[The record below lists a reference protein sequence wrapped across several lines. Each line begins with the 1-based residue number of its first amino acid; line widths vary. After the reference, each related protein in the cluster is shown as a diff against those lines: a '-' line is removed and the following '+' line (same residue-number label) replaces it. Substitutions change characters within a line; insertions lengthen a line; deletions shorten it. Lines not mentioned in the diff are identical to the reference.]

1 MKRLQALGFGFF
13 AGLLVAAPASA
24 NPTGAQVV
32 HGSATI
38 TTPNATTT
46 QITNSPNAV
55 INWQSFS
62 VGSNETTRFVQ
73 QSAASA
79 VMNRVVGVDPSQ
91 ILGNLTSN
99 GQVFLINPNGLVFG
113 AGAVVDTAG
122 FVGSTLNI
130 TDADFL
136 AGKLKFQGDAASGS
150 IKNHGLI
157 KSRGD
162 GSIYLVAPD
171 IKNDGIIRTEDG
183 RILLAAGRKLTV
195 SSLDVDFISFEIQA
209 PADQVVNL
217 GELLTSGGSVGL
229 FASRIH
235 NAGRIRASAVSRD
248 ANGNIVLQAGAGG
261 LQLGANSEI
270 SATSAQDSGASIK
283 VDGGASAEVAGI
295 ISADSVAGK
304 GGDIAIT
311 ADTVSVAAAQLDA
324 SGSAGGGRVRIGGE
338 FQGGKGG
345 AVEEV
350 RNASRVRISADTTI
364 KAAARASHGDG
375 GDVVIWSDQITQFG
389 GHIDARPGTESG
401 SGGQVEVSGAEF
413 LYFRGTVESGR
424 GDRFGRVLLDPKN
437 INIAAGGTDE
447 PNNSLF
453 LDSPGADFTIDANT
467 VASLL
472 AGQAVTLQANND
484 ITVSASISTG
494 SGTQQ
499 LMLQAGRS
507 IVMNASTSISTFDG
521 DIEFIANET
530 LSFGVVDAQRDAGAG
545 GITMGA
551 TSLITT
557 SGKVVMIVEDDP
569 SKTNNTSGNI
579 AIESLSASHVLLEM
593 RGSTDNSS
601 IFTNLGAPGIT
612 ASSVFIEHFP
622 NSGGQLGNGGPA
634 IGLAGQPLQLNLVDN
649 FAAHTH
655 RDGLINV
662 NFSQPGVTTIGGT
675 FFGQGKAITGVATG
689 TDQDGGDIS
698 LVADGTIVVIDD
710 IKAGATG
717 ATNIQTGGD
726 LSLVAGAGGL
736 GGAFAR
742 VFGDA
747 ITLDVGNNLSL
758 TGGTGVNNSA
768 SIESSNIA
776 IDVSNGVTLTAGTGT
791 NAGARIGSGSSAANV
806 TLGANTAIGGSVFLS
821 GAAAGGAAIGTGCIS
836 GPCDATVVIDAVGG
850 ISLVGTLAMV
860 GSLSALNGDSGGSI
874 SMSSSIGNV
883 SLNGGALSTPGAV
896 TLSGGNVSQNSASG
910 GINAQSLDILAAG
923 NIALSS
929 ITNDVASFSASTTGP
944 GIFVFNN
951 DGTLNALNGLGLTL
965 GNVNLGTGNFTLNT
979 TNGNL
984 TQTGALTSNV
994 ADITTGAGTA
1004 TLTNAGNNFI
1014 SFNLSSTNTASVVDT
1029 GGLALGTVNLGA
1041 GNFTLDTTGGALTQT
1056 GALTSNVADITT
1068 GAGTATLDNTG
1079 NNFTSFNLN
1088 SINTDA
1094 TVVDT
1099 GGLALGNVNLGTGNF
1114 TLNTTNG
1121 NLTQTGALTS
1131 NVADI
1136 TTGAGTA
1143 TLTNA
1148 GNNFTSFN
1156 LSSTNTASVV
1166 DTGGLALGTVNA
1178 GTGNFTLDT
1187 TGGALTQTGALTS
1200 SVAGITTGAGT
1211 LTLDNAG
1218 NNLTGLALN
1227 TSAAASVT
1235 DGSGGLDLGASTVG
1249 DALTLNI
1256 AGQVTQSGS
1265 LVSSTSTTFNT
1276 SAVDTVLNLA
1286 GQANNLTGAVN
1297 LAADGGGNYTT
1308 VEIRNDST
1316 GAGAIGG
1323 LGTAI
1328 GNLTLNYTAANID
1341 LATGL
1346 NVSNNLTLSSNGS
1359 VTQTGNVS
1367 VGNVADITAAN
1378 ITLDNTTNNFTSLAL
1393 NTSGAN
1399 GDASIVDT
1407 GGLALGTVN
1416 LGAGNFTLNTTNGNL
1431 TQTGALTSN
1440 VADITT
1446 GAGTATL
1453 DNAGNN
1459 FTSFNL
1465 SSTNADASV
1474 VDTSGLALGTVNVG
1488 TGNFTLDTTGGA
1500 LTQTGALTS
1509 NVADITT
1516 GAGTATLDNA
1526 GNNFTSFNLS
1536 STNTASVVD
1545 TGGLALGTVNLGAGN
1560 FTLNTTGGALTQTG
1574 ALTSNVA
1581 DITTGAGTATL
1592 TNAGNNFISFNLSS
1606 TNADA
1611 SVVDTSGLAL
1621 GTVNLGTGNFT
1632 LNTTNGNL
1640 TQTGALTSNV
1650 ADITTGAGTAT
1661 LTNAGNNFTSLDLSA
1676 TNTDASVADT
1686 GGLALGTVNVGTG
1699 DFTLNT
1705 SNGTLTQTGALTTN
1719 VANIT
1724 TGAGNLTLDN
1734 AGNNLTTAVLSTTN
1748 NATLVEANGLNLGAS
1763 TVGGTLGLT
1772 VASGDLNISAP
1783 SSVGAADFN
1792 IATGNYSGGANQLDV
1807 GAGNSTITAK
1817 QFNGTDINV
1826 NVSGSLTLA
1835 QQAGDTI
1842 GLGNA
1847 AGGTVKFSNA
1857 ALAGIT
1863 GLGSLT
1869 IGNGGDSIVLGQN
1882 TTLSALP
1889 QTILSAGSITADGA
1903 ATTTNV
1909 TNNVVFNTTSLNVN
1923 TNGNLTVAGTAAFN
1937 SVANVT
1943 ANILNVTGQTSFS
1956 GTTLIE
1962 ASRVLLTSTAG
1973 TGTLS
1978 LLPNAS
1984 VNTTLG
1990 GVGQFIDATTLG
2002 ALGGFNGDLRLGTN
2016 LDVSNGAA
2024 QATPVNRF
2032 SNVTFS
2038 NVGALNMTGVD
2049 SIATVVSLGD
2059 ITFNNLASV
2068 TAIKGVNLIALGET
2082 AGTTGSLAQ
2091 LGINTIINVNGT
2103 GGTAVVLATGN
2114 IGAAPG
2120 QVLNIAV
2127 PNGTLE
2133 LAATNV
2139 EDVVLAASTQAS
2151 TGAILAG
2158 NAAPNVGIAAQAIA
2172 LNQASFNAAGA
2183 ALLTTTVSRVQLVS
2197 RAAATAG
2204 VAATSNNTEV
2214 EEEDNLST
2222 SGLESLT
2229 QISLVDIEIG
2239 VLTPWYVRDDVPPAD
2254 ATQAEWDA
2262 FIAAVLADYP
2272 DEEKAEIQAE
2282 IEAYRA
2288 SALASLE
2295 LEGVGVEED
2304 GTGDG
2309 TGGDGTGDDGTGSD
2323 GTGGDSST
2331 DTTPAADNA
2340 ALEQSGKGFSRVLPA
2355 AREWNAGGVGFE
2367 TRYWQTSV

>member
-1004 TLTNAGNNFI
+1004 TL
-1014 SFNLSSTNTASVVDT
+1014 
-1029 GGLALGTVNLGA
+1029 
-1041 GNFTLDTTGGALTQT
+1041 
-1056 GALTSNVADITT
+1056 
-1068 GAGTATLDNTG
+1068 
-1079 NNFTSFNLN
+1079 
-1088 SINTDA
+1088 
-1094 TVVDT
+1094 
-1099 GGLALGNVNLGTGNF
+1099 
-1114 TLNTTNG
+1114 
-1121 NLTQTGALTS
+1121 
-1131 NVADI
+1131 
-1136 TTGAGTA
+1136 
-1143 TLTNA
+1143 
-1148 GNNFTSFN
+1148 
-1156 LSSTNTASVV
+1156 
-1166 DTGGLALGTVNA
+1166 
-1178 GTGNFTLDT
+1178 
-1187 TGGALTQTGALTS
+1187 
-1200 SVAGITTGAGT
+1200 
-1211 LTLDNAG
+1211 
-1218 NNLTGLALN
+1218 
-1227 TSAAASVT
+1227 
-1235 DGSGGLDLGASTVG
+1235 
-1249 DALTLNI
+1249 
-1256 AGQVTQSGS
+1256 
-1265 LVSSTSTTFNT
+1265 
-1276 SAVDTVLNLA
+1276 
-1286 GQANNLTGAVN
+1286 
-1297 LAADGGGNYTT
+1297 
-1308 VEIRNDST
+1308 
-1316 GAGAIGG
+1316 
-1323 LGTAI
+1323 
-1328 GNLTLNYTAANID
+1328 
-1341 LATGL
+1341 
-1346 NVSNNLTLSSNGS
+1346 
-1359 VTQTGNVS
+1359 
-1367 VGNVADITAAN
+1367 
-1378 ITLDNTTNNFTSLAL
+1378 
-1393 NTSGAN
+1393 
-1399 GDASIVDT
+1399 
-1407 GGLALGTVN
+1407 
-1416 LGAGNFTLNTTNGNL
+1416 
-1431 TQTGALTSN
+1431 
-1440 VADITT
+1440 
-1446 GAGTATL
+1446 
-1453 DNAGNN
+1453 
-1459 FTSFNL
+1459 
-1465 SSTNADASV
+1465 
-1474 VDTSGLALGTVNVG
+1474 
-1488 TGNFTLDTTGGA
+1488 
-1500 LTQTGALTS
+1500 
-1509 NVADITT
+1509 
-1516 GAGTATLDNA
+1516 DNA

-1545 TGGLALGTVNLGAGN
+1545 TGGLELGTVNAGTGN
-1560 FTLNTTGGALTQTG
+1560 FTLDTTGGALTQAG
-1574 ALTSNVA
+1574 ALTSDVA
-1581 DITTGAGTATL
+1581 DITTGAGTLTL
-1592 TNAGNNFISFNLSS
+1592 DNAGNNFTSFNLSS
-1606 TNADA
+1606 INTDA
-1611 SVVDTSGLAL
+1611 SVVDTGGLAL